1 MREQIELRYR
11 ESQYSLRML
20 NRVLERVRKQLV
32 HYEMLDGYPSMIER
46 HISIANKRRD
56 RDSVVYLRATIA
68 IIIPSP
74 TVKLVRPGY
83 KALYCTRITEDFKM
97 EKWKSGKS
105 RARLIVLL
113 LSVRHSAYFRGLRPS
128 R

>member
-83 KALYCTRITEDFKM
+83 KVLYRTRITKDFKM
-97 EKWKSGKS
+97 EKWE
-105 RARLIVLL
+105 I
-113 LSVRHSAYFRGLRPS
+113 
-128 R
+128 